1 MRCIASLV
9 VNWLVM
15 GIAIL
20 KGASP
25 IIAGKEPIID
35 AARQGRQYYDPINCD
50 AD

>member
-1 MRCIASLV
+1 M

-15 GIAIL
+15 GNAIL

-25 IIAGKEPIID
+25 IITGKEPIID
-35 AARQGRQYYDPINCD
+35 AARQGRQYDDTINLD

>member
-9 VNWLVM
+9 ASWLVM
-15 GIAIL
+15 GNAIL

-25 IIAGKEPIID
+25 IITGKEPIID
-35 AARQGRQYYDPINCD
+35 AARQGRQHHDPINFD